1 MTKEKIKINKKKLSA
16 YFGDIGEFAVVL
28 DLMKKGWEP
37 FFHLNKR
44 TLVDLMTFDPIQ
56 KRSITYQIKTLAT
69 PGGQKDHILPRKR
82 EWLHTYSGGI
92 RYADY
97 KVDYLVGVLPAS
109 PDSNKIAQKILYYPL
124 EVYKH
129 FGRLNTNTV
138 ASVEHPINPELTKVM
153 NDCPSLEELFI

>member
-1 MTKEKIKINKKKLSA
+1 MSNIKINKKKLSS

-56 KRSITYQIKTLAT
+56 KRSITYQIKTLVT

-92 RYADY
+92 KYADY
-97 KVDYLVGVLPAS
+97 NVDYLVGVLPA
-109 PDSNKIAQKILYYPL
+109 PPESNKIAEKILL
-124 EVYKH
+124 
-129 FGRLNTNTV
+129 
-138 ASVEHPINPELTKVM
+138 
-153 NDCPSLEELFI
+153 